1 METLSQHKCFGGTL
15 SYHKHAAT
23 STACDMR
30 FTVFVPPALD
40 ENAKRPALI
49 FLSGLTCTEE
59 NFTVKAGAYRVA
71 AELGLVVVAPDTSPR
86 GEGVPAGAGGDLGTG
101 ASFYLDATAAPW
113 ARHYRMESYIT
124 NELPSVLGQ
133 HFAVDGA
140 RMGLCGHSMG
150 GHGAL
155 TLFQKHPG
163 RFKSL
168 SALAP
173 ICAASQSSWSKKAF
187 NHYLGDNHA
196 IWKAHD
202 ASELLLKQGPVNAP
216 ILIDQGMNDP
226 FLDRLQPEVF
236 EAAAA
241 QVGQA
246 LTLRR
251 HDGYDHGYFF
261 IQTFIEDH
269 LRHHA
274 AQLA

>member
-1 METLSQHKCFGGTL
+1 MDTLSRHKCFGGTL
-15 SYHKHAAT
+15 SYHEHAAS
-23 STACDMR
+23 STACKMR

-40 ENAKRPALI
+40 EGTKRPTLI

-59 NFTVKAGAYRVA
+59 NFTVKAGAYRAA

-86 GEGVPAGAGGDLGTG
+86 GEGVPPGAGGDLGMG
-101 ASFYLDATAAPW
+101 AGFYLDATAAPW
-113 ARHYRMESYIT
+113 AKHYRMESYIAR
-124 NELPSVLGQ
+124 ELPDLLSE
-133 HFAVDGA
+133 HFGTDEA

-155 TLFQKHPG
+155 TLFLKHPG

-173 ICAASQSSWSKKAF
+173 ICSASRSSWSKKALS
-187 NHYLGDNHA
+187 HYLGDDHGV
-196 IWKAHD
+196 WKAHD
-202 ASELLLKQGPVNAP
+202 ASELLLKHGPVNAP
-216 ILIDQGMNDP
+216 ILIDQGMADP
-226 FLDRLQPEVF
+226 FLERLQPEIL

-251 HDGYDHGYFF
+251 HEGYDHGYFF